1 MFMIISMICFLYSK
15 SSVSN
20 FKNIDDIINKTNTS
34 VKRKNKFTDSNNRR
48 VKKNLQD
55 SSIKCKLIDR
65 FLFDSPDFPQIVD
78 PHINGV
84 SEICEICEDQ
94 FPKTNMNYKSCA
106 VKPCTNCKAI
116 LHLKCFAFHYSDKLE
131 TNPGKCTLCDTYYEK
146 CYCDIVN
153 DIIQNHRR
161 TNDIVK
167 CEYCIAKYEV

>member
-1 MFMIISMICFLYSK
+1 MFMIISMIYFLYSK
-15 SSVSN
+15 SSVLN
-20 FKNIDDIINKTNTS
+20 FKKIDDSVNEINIP
-34 VKRKNKFTDSNNRR
+34 VKIKNKITDSNIKKYE
-48 VKKNLQD
+48 KKNTK
-55 SSIKCKLIDR
+55 KCAFIDKL
-65 FLFDSPDFPQIVD
+65 LLDSPDFPKIVD
-78 PHINGV
+78 PYINGV
-84 SEICEICEDQ
+84 SEICEICEDK
-94 FPKTNMNYKSCA
+94 FPKINMNYKSCA

-131 TNPGKCTLCDTYYEK
+131 NNPGKCLLCNIYYDK